1 MSVCTTYVHTWPP
14 PSGNRT
20 VSVKMTS
27 NPLIGFDPAIF
38 NVLGVQETTSTSNC
52 KTKYAYT
59 LSKENFEKWRWIPS
73 STTHVQI
80 DLWLLHK
87 SDSLSCTFQTHI
99 LKQWKINST
108 SLRKL
113 SRWQAKR
120 PSKLPI
126 IQCFFLFYKIM
137 YWLNEVGFCY
147 LGQLQHQQLY
157 SLDRLCL
164 HNIVLSEQLESNS
177 RNLLLCQAC
186 RQLMDL
192 WRPVRSSLIAF
203 VGRNGRCLLWR
214 RRRQYSG
221 GILEDALLTPP

>member
-1 MSVCTTYVHTWPP
+1 MYVHTWPP

-126 IQCFFLFYKIM
+126 IQCFFSVLQNNVLIEWGRFLLFRAVATSAVIQ
-137 YWLNEVGFCY
+137 
-147 LGQLQHQQLY
+147 LGPTL
-157 SLDRLCL
+157 
-164 HNIVLSEQLESNS
+164 
-177 RNLLLCQAC
+177 
-186 RQLMDL
+186 
-192 WRPVRSSLIAF
+192 F
-203 VGRNGRCLLWR
+203 
-214 RRRQYSG
+214 
-221 GILEDALLTPP
+221 T